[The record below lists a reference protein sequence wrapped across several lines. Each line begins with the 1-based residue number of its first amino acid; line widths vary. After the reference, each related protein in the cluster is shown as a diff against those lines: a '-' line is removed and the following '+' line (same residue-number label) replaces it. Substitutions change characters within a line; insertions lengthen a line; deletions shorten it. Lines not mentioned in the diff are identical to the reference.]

1 MTIYESSSK
10 HNILMYKT
18 FFSFSISH
26 CMVSA
31 LIDCLTREYS
41 LNPHLHRWNR
51 KEIPHRLSHQGVC
64 KRVYFPPLQHPFRR
78 SLMRPTHGWRVDIFV
93 VGRLDFAEG
102 LSYRLRWTP
111 RLC

>member
-1 MTIYESSSK
+1 
-10 HNILMYKT
+10 MYKT

-51 KEIPHRLSHQGVC
+51 KEIPHRLSLQTCSLSTTSACIPAMIDGTNS
-64 KRVYFPPLQHPFRR
+64 RVESRYICR
-78 SLMRPTHGWRVDIFV
+78 
-93 VGRLDFAEG
+93 
-102 LSYRLRWTP
+102 YRKQ
-111 RLC
+111 